1 MIYLLCGACGFI
13 GSNLV
18 DYLIS
23 LPDTRQVIV
32 YDILSY
38 CGIIDNVKHHFK
50 NEKFYFVKGDINDEK
65 TLGKW
70 VQYSDFIVNLAAW
83 SHVDRSNIEGYKK
96 EFVRTNTMGA
106 YTVGCLAAKHN
117 KPLIHFSTDEVY
129 GSMEEGQSADENFP
143 LNPTS
148 AYSASKASA
157 DLLLLSLCKTDKAKI
172 VIVRPTNAY
181 GPRQFPEKLIPFFIY
196 NITNKRRLPI
206 YGDGKQER
214 SWFYV
219 KDCCKAVH
227 FLTKN
232 GQFGDVYNISHTPEQ
247 RITNIELAYALL
259 SEMHGHK
266 DLIGQKSDRIAHDRR
281 YSVKTD
287 KIASLGYKPDTP
299 LSEGLKQTIRWYL
312 DNKWWMQTITEG
324 DEFKNW
330 RKTYYADFD
339 FSGRATKAF

>member
-1 MIYLLCGACGFI
+1 MIYLVTGGAGFI

-18 DYLIS
+18 DHLLS
-23 LPDTRQVIV
+23 LKDTKQVIV

-50 NEKFYFVKGDINDEK
+50 DNRFHFVRGDICDAK
-65 TLGKW
+65 SLSRW
-70 VQYSDFIVNLAAW
+70 VEYVDFVFDLAAS
-83 SHVDRSNIEGYKK
+83 SHVDRSNIDSFKE
-96 EFVRTNTMGA
+96 EFVRTNTVGA
-106 YTVGCLAAKHN
+106 YNVATLCTKHN

-129 GSMEEGQSADENFP
+129 GSMEEGQSADETFP

-148 AYSASKASA
+148 AYSAAKASA

-172 VIVRPTNAY
+172 IITRCTNVF

-196 NITNKRRLPI
+196 NIINKRRLPI

-214 SWFYV
+214 SWYYV

-227 FLTKN
+227 FLVKN
-232 GQFGDVYNISHTPEQ
+232 GKYGEVYNLSHMPEQ
-247 RITNIELAYALL
+247 KITNIDLAYALL
-259 SEMHGHK
+259 SEMHAPK
-266 DLIGQKSDRIAHDRR
+266 TLIGQKSDRIAHDRR

-299 LSEGLKQTIRWYL
+299 LSDGLSSTIDWYL
-312 DNKWWMQTITEG
+312 DNKWWLRLTTESE
-324 DEFKNW
+324 EFKDW
-330 RKTYYADFD
+330 MKRHYADFD
-339 FSGRATKAF
+339 FSSHNKLF